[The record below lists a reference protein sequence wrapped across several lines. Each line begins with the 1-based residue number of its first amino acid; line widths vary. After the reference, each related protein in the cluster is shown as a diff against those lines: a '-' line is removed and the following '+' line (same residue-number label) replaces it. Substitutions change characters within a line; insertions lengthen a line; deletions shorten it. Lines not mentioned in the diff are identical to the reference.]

1 MCTDHASVLT
11 SILSREFQCLHACM
25 PAYCTKVL
33 LNMHGNAVSVQV
45 YLQRMPAL
53 AGKTFGELV
62 FHLPQATAYGLVQ
75 TRSRRCLLN
84 PPAETVIDK
93 LDEIVM
99 IRATD
104 LSEAELQPLSEPADV
119 DIGEPSA
126 VAMGRPA
133 RPHYSIHLTA

>member
-1 MCTDHASVLT
+1 
-11 SILSREFQCLHACM
+11 
-25 PAYCTKVL
+25 
-33 LNMHGNAVSVQV
+33 MHGNAVSVQV

-104 LSEAELQPLSEPADV
+104 LSEADLQPLSEPADV
-119 DIGEPSA
+119 DIGEPPA
-126 VAMGRPA
+126 VAMRRPA
-133 RPHYSIHLTA
+133 RPHILYTSQLNAHACMSQMKTGHEFRSYWHSERLAEY